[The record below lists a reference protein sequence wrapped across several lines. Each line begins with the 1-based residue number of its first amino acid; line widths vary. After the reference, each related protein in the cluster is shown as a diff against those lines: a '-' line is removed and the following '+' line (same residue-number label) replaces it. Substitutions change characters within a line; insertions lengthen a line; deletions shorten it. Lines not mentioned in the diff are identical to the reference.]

1 MKQVIV
7 CADDFGLAVEVNEA
21 VEAGCRDGILTAA
34 SLMVGEAAATDA
46 VERARR
52 LPKLKVGLHIVL
64 VDGTPVSP
72 PSTIP
77 DLLDADGRLS
87 ANQAR
92 AGFRFFFKP
101 GVRAQLEREITAQFE
116 AFRTTGLTLD
126 HVNCHKHMHLHPTVA
141 ALIIRIGKRFGMT
154 AMRVPMEPAAVIAR
168 AEPTRKSNLGETV
181 LGAWTQVLRGQ
192 IRRAG
197 LHAND
202 QMFGLAW
209 TGQMTEARLMSL
221 LPHLP
226 DGVSEIYF
234 HPATARPDTLTRTMP
249 TYVHDQE
256 FRALVS
262 PAARAYIAQAG
273 IRLISYADLATH
285 P

>member
-1 MKQVIV
+1 VKQVIV

-34 SLMVGEAAATDA
+34 SLMVGEAAAADA

-52 LPKLKVGLHIVL
+52 LPALKVGLHIVL
-64 VDGTPVSP
+64 VDGAPVSAP
-72 PSTIP
+72 DTIP
-77 DLLDADGRLS
+77 DLVDAGGRLS

-101 GVRAQLEREITAQFE
+101 GVRAQLAREITAQFE
-116 AFRTTGLTLD
+116 AFRATGLPLD

-141 ALIIRIGKRFGMT
+141 SLIIQIGRRFGMK
-154 AMRVPMEPAAVIAR
+154 AMRLPAEPGRVIAR
-168 AEPTRKSNLGETV
+168 AEPGRRSGFADAILH
-181 LGAWTQVLRGQ
+181 AWTNVLRGQ

-197 LHAND
+197 LAAND

-209 TGQMTEARLMSL
+209 TGQMTEARLLSL

-234 HPATARPDTLTRTMP
+234 HPATARGPALTRAMP
-249 TYVHDQE
+249 SYVHEQE
-256 FRALVS
+256 FQALIS
-262 PAARAYIAQAG
+262 PTARRLIAEAG
-273 IRLISYADLATH
+273 IRLIGYQDLA
-285 P
+285 PAP